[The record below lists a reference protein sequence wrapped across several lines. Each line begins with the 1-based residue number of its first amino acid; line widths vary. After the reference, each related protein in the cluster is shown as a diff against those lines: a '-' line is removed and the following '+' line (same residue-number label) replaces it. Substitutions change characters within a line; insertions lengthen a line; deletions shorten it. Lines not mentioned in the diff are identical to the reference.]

1 MPLVQALL
9 PRQGGF
15 IIEVTLFLHQ
25 DENFGPCRP
34 PLSSA
39 HLHHQ
44 GFHRAHHHQR
54 YRGVGCIHDCY
65 KDELDC

>member
-25 DENFGPCRP
+25 DEDFGPCRP
-34 PLSSA
+34 LLSSA
-39 HLHHQ
+39 HLHH
-44 GFHRAHHHQR
+44 HRAHHLKR
-54 YRGVGCIHDCY
+54 YRGVGCIYDGY
-65 KDELDC
+65 KDVDC